1 VRHRRCVPLL
11 FALTLPPLA
20 QAAPAGS
27 LSGAWIRALPPT
39 QSMTAAYFDIRNSG
53 DTPLT
58 ITGATVAGAS
68 SAEIH
73 VTREEDGRTR
83 MERLTTLTVAPGQ
96 TESLA
101 PGGKHLM
108 LFGLERMPS
117 PGETRQ
123 LCVTLA
129 PEGQLCTEAL
139 VSRDDPRDDPG
150 ENRHEDHSAHQ

>member
-1 VRHRRCVPLL
+1 MNPDY
-11 FALTLPPLA
+11 T
-20 QAAPAGS
+20 AGS

-83 MERLTTLTVAPGQ
+83 MERLTTLSVAAGQ
-96 TESLA
+96 
-101 PGGKHLM
+101 
-108 LFGLERMPS
+108 
-117 PGETRQ
+117 
-123 LCVTLA
+123 
-129 PEGQLCTEAL
+129 
-139 VSRDDPRDDPG
+139 
-150 ENRHEDHSAHQ
+150 